1 MKAAGVV
8 GELGDDFAG
17 REEMRP
23 DRWGAA
29 NNWKRPGILWL
40 GGGEAAD
47 GTGRGP
53 GQARGFRGVWARSRK
68 RSDRDPGK
76 RLCWFIP
83 GELPPEEKRV
93 LEGWSSLTRN

>member
-53 GQARGFRGVWARSRK
+53 GQARGSEGFGRGHGRGPTGTRGRGFVGLS
-68 RSDRDPGK
+68 
-76 RLCWFIP
+76 P